1 MTRDRYLKGVLTIIA
16 LELLW
21 LAANGLPARASAQT
35 TAATPVVITGIRI
48 AAGDGLL
55 PVSVRG
61 TVAVS
66 SSKPLKV
73 EADRPLPVE
82 EVPYTPKA
90 KPGE

>member
-1 MTRDRYLKGVLTIIA
+1 MTRDRYLRGVLTIIA

-21 LAANGLPARASAQT
+21 LAANGLPARAAAQ

-48 AAGDGLL
+48 TSDDGLL

-61 TVAVS
+61 TVTVKS
-66 SSKPLKV
+66 SEPLKI

-82 EVPYTPKA
+82 AVPYTPA
-90 KPGE
+90 LKPGE

>member
-35 TAATPVVITGIRI
+35 AATPVVITGIRI
-48 AAGDGLL
+48 TADDSLL

-61 TVAVS
+61 TVAIS
-66 SSKPLKV
+66 SSAPLKI
-73 EADRPLPVE
+73 EADQPLPVQG
-82 EVPYTPKA
+82 VPYTPKA

>member
-21 LAANGLPARASAQT
+21 LAANGLPTRASAQT
-35 TAATPVVITGIRI
+35 TATPVVITGIQLT
-48 AAGDGLL
+48 AESLL

-61 TVAVS
+61 TVTIS
-66 SSKPLKV
+66 SAEPLKV
-73 EADRPLPVE
+73 EADRPLPVQG
-82 EVPYTPKA
+82 VPYTPKA